1 MRLFIGVELSDR
13 LRHAAARASER
24 LRDRVHQVAPESRV
38 RWIPGEN
45 LHVTVW
51 FLGEVT
57 DATAE
62 TVRRA
67 MSAPLAVPAF
77 TLRLE
82 GAGAFPPSGEPRALW
97 LGLTSGENGLLAI
110 HDRLES
116 RLGTL
121 GFEPEKR
128 AFSPHLTIGRVKE
141 ARRSTASAIRRVLRE
156 NTEIVGDCEIG
167 TVTLFRSRTM
177 PTGSQ
182 YEVVLRTPL
191 TTD

>member
-1 MRLFIGVELSDR
+1 M
-13 LRHAAARASER
+13 R
-24 LRDRVHQVAPESRV
+24 LRDRLHHVAPESRV

-51 FLGEVT
+51 FLGEVA
-57 DATAE
+57 DQTAE
-62 TVRRA
+62 TVCRA
-67 MSAPLAVPAF
+67 MSAPLAVPPF

-97 LGLTSGENGLLAI
+97 LGLTSGRDSLLAV
-110 HDRLES
+110 HDRLKS
-116 RLGTL
+116 RLGAL

-128 AFSPHLTIGRVKE
+128 PFSPHLTIGRVKE
-141 ARRSTASAIRRVLRE
+141 ARPSTASAIRRVFRE
-156 NTEIVGDCEIG
+156 NTEIIGDCEIG

-191 TTD
+191 AAD